1 MARERHT
8 TYLKKAQEFLRAA
21 ESSMR
26 AGDWDA
32 VGLNSAHS
40 AISAADALLVYYG
53 GVRSTGE
60 SHNDVSG
67 LIRQH
72 VKDDQL
78 GSKLLTL
85 SKVLGYKNL
94 AAYEDREVTEPEARD
109 AANWPSGSWIGRS
122 RAWLENRSL
131 PVRKTLEIPGFPP

>member
-1 MARERHT
+1 MSPKKFKTRSVARERHA

-21 ESSMR
+21 DS
-26 AGDWDA
+26 AVQVGDWDA
-32 VGLNSAHS
+32 VGLNAVHA

-60 SHNDVSG
+60 SHHDVAG
-67 LIRQH
+67 LLAQH

-78 GSKLLTL
+78 GSKTQTL

-94 AAYEDREVTEPEARD
+94 AAYEDRAVTEAEGRD
-109 AANWPSGSWIGRS
+109 AIKLARRFLEWAQS
-122 RAWLENRSL
+122 RLA
-131 PVRKTLEIPGFPP
+131 